1 MCIIMPKRKRSY
13 STKSRS
19 SKKVK
24 KFVKRRRIAPKLAS
38 RIKRVES
45 LIRKTIES
53 KHMDWT
59 ATPVNGEQIYAA
71 SPVSKLAFL
80 RISSTGA
87 DENERV
93 GDKVTLMSQ
102 RFMINLL
109 KGDNDLN
116 AAGTMVVKN
125 DQQIRV
131 LIVENLCYDPAT
143 DLAVT
148 DVLERG
154 SWATNQQL
162 LFTSPY
168 KLGARPTKRY
178 RVLYDK
184 VFHLH
189 DMRPFVKIDFL
200 KRYGTK
206 NNPGKVLSYE
216 SDTSVFP
223 SNHRLNCFVLSDYVT
238 GTHPP
243 LVTIDVRN
251 KYRDS

>member
-1 MCIIMPKRKRSY
+1 MTKRKRSY

-19 SKKVK
+19 SKKMK
-24 KFVKRRRIAPKLAS
+24 KFTKRRRVSPKLSS

-45 LIRKTIES
+45 LIRKTIEN
-53 KHMDWT
+53 KHMDFT
-59 ATPVNGEQIYAA
+59 ATAANGEQIYAA

-87 DENERV
+87 DENERI

-102 RFMINLL
+102 RFMLNIKKGHNSLTTHSNSPNWL
-109 KGDNDLN
+109 KN
-116 AAGTMVVKN
+116 N

-131 LIVENLCYDPAT
+131 LIVENLCYDPAS
-143 DLAVT
+143 DLQTT
-148 DVLERG
+148 DVLENG
-154 SWATNQQL
+154 NWATDQQL
-162 LFTSPY
+162 VFTSPY
-168 KLGARPTKRY
+168 KLGAHPTKRY
-178 RVLYDK
+178 RVLYDR

-189 DMRPFVKIDFL
+189 NSRPFVKIDFM
-200 KRYGTK
+200 KKYGTK

-223 SNHRLNCFVLSDYVT
+223 TNHRLNCFVMSDYVT
-238 GTHPP
+238 GSYPP

-251 KYRDS
+251 RYRDS